1 MKKIVLIVAC
11 IFLFASLSVGAVF
24 VYPIIRN
31 NFEAG
36 KAIKEATTDKGK
48 VVALVDNEP
57 IYESSINSAKI
68 SNKYA
73 YDSGLA
79 SIEKDKDKM
88 SQAQYDLMKSKLKL
102 KTDKEILDGIIANR
116 VLINEAKKL
125 SITATNEEA
134 MEQIENTEKQI
145 KGSMSSGTDETM
157 QRSTEFWNNYL
168 ETIKGYGYTYE
179 EYKNGPLLEG
189 TKTLIMID
197 KLYKNFLGKIP
208 VDKKADSVFAKS
220 EFEKYK
226 NDLISKANIKIN

>member
-1 MKKIVLIVAC
+1 MKKIIVIVAC
-11 IFLFASLSVGAVF
+11 IFLFASFSVGAVF

-31 NFEAG
+31 SFEAG
-36 KAIKEATTDKGK
+36 KAIKAATADKGK
-48 VVALVDNEP
+48 VIALVDNEP
-57 IYESSINSAKI
+57 IYESSINGAKI

-79 SIEKDKDKM
+79 SLEKDKDKIG
-88 SQAQYDLMKSKLKL
+88 QEQYDLMKSKLKL
-102 KTDKEILDGIIANR
+102 KSDKEILDGLIGNR

-157 QRSTEFWNNYL
+157 QKSTEFWNNYL
-168 ETIKGYGYTYE
+168 ETIRGYGYSYE

-197 KLYKNFLGKIP
+197 KLYKNFLESIP
-208 VDKKADSVFAKS
+208 ADKKTNSVYAKS

-226 NDLISKANIKIN
+226 NDLVEKAKVEMK